1 MNTKA
6 LKTLTVA
13 VSLVTGMGVS
23 GASFADTR
31 AGGEG
36 TTANVTLDI
45 IVDEVTD
52 VWDILESESLTLTS
66 ASQCIVTAC
75 SDVANSSAA
84 TLDNDYNF
92 VISFNDT
99 SPGLNTVSERSIEL
113 SDNAGV
119 DDPNVWPVCSTRHE
133 TLAAG
138 DHTIYWLG
146 ARANAAD
153 RITTVNDTSMTVG
166 CFPGSEL

>member
-6 LKTLTVA
+6 LKTLTVL

-23 GASFADTR
+23 DAALADAR
-31 AGGEG
+31 GGGEG
-36 TTANVTLDI
+36 TTTNVTLDI
-45 IVDEVTD
+45 IVDEDTD
-52 VWDILESESLTLTS
+52 VWDILESESLTLSST
-66 ASQCIVTAC
+66 SQCIVTAC
-75 SDVANSSAA
+75 SDVANSSAT

-92 VISFNDT
+92 VISVDDT

-113 SDNAGV
+113 SDNANV
-119 DDPNVWPVCSTRHE
+119 DDPNVWPVCSTRHV

-153 RITTVNDTSMTVG
+153 KITTVNDTSMTVG
-166 CFPGSEL
+166 CFNGTEL